1 MLFLYRAL
9 SRAPLFVFFKR
20 ASWFGRSSHIFRR
33 RSLPPASDVHQNH
46 VFPDLDDI
54 FQVNKILFPFEPKSA
69 AAWYN
74 KPQNAVFR
82 ITKHHIANP
91 TQLFSIDRIH
101 HFFFSKVVITQ
112 FHPILLFI
120 HSTRTCPILFGVPR
134 IFPLSPPP
142 QKSTTFQH
150 SIICIRSPFCACPH
164 QKKERN
170 PALSFFKKYS
180 FYLAAKR
187 RIVYNSSS
195 ITFYIINRLAIRER
209 FVHFENYTAIS
220 NAISEQKQCLFFL
233 KEKHLLLSSISIFV
247 SPITDRNVLL
257 GIDPK
262 TGTAHA
268 IPFQLITNAILQN
281 EDSIPVKNNLKILR
295 KAFLEFIKAE
305 KILQRR

>member
-1 MLFLYRAL
+1 MINANNLIFLSPISIRLPNELYDLIEVDAKLFGFKKNGKPNINGFLNKLLPSIIKMQSSIPSLAFSNTNDEELVSLISKSTFQIDSIYKPLIKGDNVTVSFRVNKAHEKDFQEIYENILPVYNMDFSAL
-9 SRAPLFVFFKR
+9 L
-20 ASWFGRSSHIFRR
+20 RSS
-33 RSLPPASDVHQNH
+33 L
-46 VFPDLDDI
+46 
-54 FQVNKILFPFEPKSA
+54 
-69 AAWYN
+69 
-74 KPQNAVFR
+74 
-82 ITKHHIANP
+82 
-91 TQLFSIDRIH
+91 
-101 HFFFSKVVITQ
+101 
-112 FHPILLFI
+112 
-120 HSTRTCPILFGVPR
+120 
-134 IFPLSPPP
+134 
-142 QKSTTFQH
+142 
-150 SIICIRSPFCACPH
+150 
-164 QKKERN
+164 
-170 PALSFFKKYS
+170 
-180 FYLAAKR
+180 
-187 RIVYNSSS
+187 
-195 ITFYIINRLAIRER
+195 TFYIINRLAIRER